1 MDCEWKNFDMIQYEN
16 PPVQSKTELR
26 LLVVLSRFG
35 SYCANYLWCS
45 YIPGTQLLGTFN
57 VRIFLAMMEEDARE
71 PTRESLLLEI
81 LWDHIATTVL

>member
-1 MDCEWKNFDMIQYEN
+1 MWY
-16 PPVQSKTELR
+16 
-26 LLVVLSRFG
+26 
-35 SYCANYLWCS
+35 S

-81 LWDHIATTVL
+81 LWDHIATTVLQGTNFPFDIATTSNIFIE